1 MKWNE
6 IHGETQSYQP
16 TNNAKLDLSA
26 ILGTWINSSEKT
38 EWIKKYTITQEGD
51 RVFINVYGAD
61 SPEDWG
67 KVEVTTFVDNLGQ
80 TAFHAQYNLDGV
92 EPLLAANMNKGL
104 CVVAAFLKFKDGD
117 RPNFLCREFYYKLD
131 E

>member
-6 IHGETQSYQP
+6 IYGETLSYQS
-16 TNNAKLDLSA
+16 NSNAQIDLDA
-26 ILGTWINSSEKT
+26 ILGTWINSNQQT
-38 EWIKKYTITQEGD
+38 EWIKKFTITQQDD
-51 RVFINVYGAD
+51 RLFINAYGAD

-80 TAFHAQYNLDGV
+80 TAFNAYYNLDGV

-104 CVVAAFLKFKDGD
+104 CVIAAFLKFKDGE
-117 RPNFLCREFYYKLD
+117 RTNFLCREFYYKLD
-131 E
+131 Q

>member
-16 TNNAKLDLSA
+16 NNNAQLDLSA

-51 RVFINVYGAD
+51 RVFINVYGAN

-104 CVVAAFLKFKDGD
+104 CVVAAFIKFNNGD
-117 RPNFLCREFYYKLD
+117 RPNFLCREFYYKV